1 MASES
6 YPISI
11 RLAFTKSGPWGLL
24 GFLRVVKHPI
34 RGTDASSISS
44 AIPPD
49 VAVSSIPW
57 QARVAKAKT
66 NSRLKPMFQCYFW
79 VGTTP
84 MELGRARRPGWLIPR
99 RFHK

>member
-1 MASES
+1 MGPRRVFKSHEASDPC
-6 YPISI
+6 Y
-11 RLAFTKSGPWGLL
+11 R
-24 GFLRVVKHPI
+24 RVIHIV
-34 RGTDASSISS
+34 RD
-44 AIPPD
+44 PPD

-66 NSRLKPMFQCYFW
+66 NSRLKPMFQRYFW